1 MVARNLKI
9 QFVGGGY
16 KQYLYLVYMWFLL
29 FIFASLSFASTFNQL
44 SFSGGGAYGAVEI
57 GIIKRLIERKQNPVY
72 DLYTG
77 ISAGALNAGF
87 LSYYDNIHEGVR
99 IAETIYSSLKNR
111 EIYSVLPTTGMS
123 ILNTEPLKKTLNA
136 VLEQIDS
143 HPTILTLIGAT
154 NLYSGSLDIYEFDSA
169 ISDEARVNLLMASS
183 AIPVMFP
190 PIMYEGQLYA
200 DGGVISNELLLVD
213 TPCTVDY
220 VNITYITPYQGEIYD
235 NTPLTTTKEILERT
249 IKIIYTNFNNPLAQI
264 NQNCINPIGE
274 INQYY
279 VESEILA
286 GYSMLDF
293 DKGTELIK
301 IGYDNVKHRRYNIC

>member
-1 MVARNLKI
+1 MYNYMLNL
-9 QFVGGGY
+9 
-16 KQYLYLVYMWFLL
+16 LL
-29 FIFASLSFASTFNQL
+29 LSFLSIVYASTFNQL
-44 SFSGGGAYGAVEI
+44 SFSGGGAFGAVEI
-57 GIIKRLIERKQNPVY
+57 GILKHLTEHKQIPNY

-87 LSYYDNIHEGVR
+87 LSYYDNIHQGII
-99 IAETIYSSLKNR
+99 IAESIYNSLKTR
-111 EIYSVLPTTGMS
+111 EIYSVLPTTGIS
-123 ILNTEPLKKTLNA
+123 ILNTAPLKKTLTTILN
-136 VLEQIDS
+136 QIDS

-154 NLYSGSLDIYEFDSA
+154 NLYSGSLDIYEFDASL
-169 ISDEARVNLLMASS
+169 SDENKIELLMASS

-190 PIMYEGQLYA
+190 PISYEGQLYA

-220 VNITYITPYQGEIYD
+220 INITYITPYQGEIYD
-235 NTPLTTTKEILERT
+235 NAPLTDTKSILERT
-249 IKIIYTNFNNPLAQI
+249 IKIIYTNFNNPLVEM

-279 VESEILA
+279 VESEALN

-293 DKGTELIK
+293 DKGAELIR
-301 IGYDNVKHRRYNIC
+301 IGYENVKHRQYKIC